1 MADPEQT
8 IKDQA
13 LMSAIASSDLD
24 KVKQAVDNGANV
36 NSELLPLHDATQEPL
51 NKDIVIFLI
60 DNGADVNKRDTE
72 GVTPF
77 TKVIRNEQ
85 FDIVEYMGKHG
96 ANPNSLMSD
105 FEPTALLYTLHDN
118 SPPMSQILIDMGAD
132 VNLMNPLTTAFYG
145 YLSEYEEDKDNYKR
159 LMKLLVEKGA
169 KVENFDVHPTDDR
182 YEFTTS
188 YNIIVDLLDR
198 DNEEIDEELLT
209 MLCRAASDD
218 AFELSLEL
226 LPDQT
231 ERLTSCRN
239 PPPKDP
245 YRGFTTTD
253 VALFNQIFDS
263 PSDISVCPVCLEY
276 TMRDEGCMYMTH
288 KCAMPYHKELF
299 DLYNVNNE
307 IEWCTLCGRISN
319 GEHHHYEYADPS
331 ATTRPP
337 PTKVKPSTTG
347 LRFYDKNCIM
357 SGGGGHEEKVRRFH
371 RMLSFACELQDYVGK
386 KEDLEA
392 RRELIEETWKAA
404 NARNY
409 KIPKIIER
417 KDFGFPC
424 IFPDPTTPTAVA
436 EVVAPDVMRPADEA
450 ALVPTKHEAP
460 NNVCFAE
467 GGPSENGPVWQFH
480 HKQPDGTIYNHEDEF
495 VCADDLVGILSSK
508 VIDGRCYSLECKGK
522 LYPQEIKDIVNPE
535 FYEKYRALFNK
546 KNKVGG
552 SKNAPLPGSL
562 MRPVENGICAAP
574 PKLSGRRRTYRKK
587 RKTAKKKRKT
597 LNRRAK

>member
-36 NSELLPLHDATQEPL
+36 NSELLPLHNATTEEDLL

-60 DNGADVNKRDTE
+60 DNGADVNKKNPL
-72 GVTPF
+72 GYTPF
-77 TKVIRNEQ
+77 TNVIVIESLELI
-85 FDIVEYMGKHG
+85 DYMGKHG
-96 ANPNSLMSD
+96 ADPNLLMANSGVTPL
-105 FEPTALLYTLHDN
+105 FYALQHD
-118 SPPMSQILIDMGAD
+118 SPHIAFMLIKMGAD
-132 VNLMNPLTTAFYG
+132 INELNPLI
-145 YLSEYEEDKDNYKR
+145 LSVDRYVDAEEEERDNYK
-159 LMKLLVEKGA
+159 KVIKELVEKGA
-169 KVENFDVHPTDDR
+169 ILDNYEIEDQYDRTLQMNSLIWLFDNFQEDVD
-182 YEFTTS
+182 
-188 YNIIVDLLDR
+188 
-198 DNEEIDEELLT
+198 EEILTLL
-209 MLCRAASDD
+209 CKAASAQ
-218 AFELSLEL
+218 AFELALESLPEHREQL
-226 LPDQT
+226 M
-231 ERLTSCRN
+231 SCR
-239 PPPKDP
+239 PAPAKDP

-288 KCAMPYHKELF
+288 KCVMPYHKELF

-337 PTKVKPSTTG
+337 LTKVKPSSTG

-424 IFPDPTTPTAVA
+424 IFPDPTTPTPVA

-495 VCADDLVGILSSK
+495 VCADDLVGILNSK
-508 VIDGRCYSLECKGK
+508 VIDGRCYSLKCKGK
-522 LYPQEIKDIVNPE
+522 LYPEEIKDIVNPE

-546 KNKVGG
+546 KNQVGG
-552 SKNAPLPGSL
+552 SKNGPLPRSL
-562 MRPVENGICAAP
+562 MRPVENGTCAAP

-587 RKTAKKKRKT
+587 RKTSKKKRKT